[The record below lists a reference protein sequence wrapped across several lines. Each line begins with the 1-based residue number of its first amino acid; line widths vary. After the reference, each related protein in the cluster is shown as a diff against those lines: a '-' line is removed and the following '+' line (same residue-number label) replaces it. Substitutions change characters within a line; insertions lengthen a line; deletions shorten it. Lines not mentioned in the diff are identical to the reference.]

1 MVSNELRRFDRFNRK
16 HILYR
21 LSPRPPRIIS
31 YRDEVRRR
39 VTDQVN
45 AIIIIDPRIF
55 PRTHAH
61 ASGCV
66 GSFIYEMHAPPKRHV
81 SQRACSYVS
90 MEIWRVASRRVLIR
104 K

>member
-61 ASGCV
+61 ASGAWARLFTECTRRRNV
-66 GSFIYEMHAPPKRHV
+66 TCLNAHARTCLWKYGV
-81 SQRACSYVS
+81 
-90 MEIWRVASRRVLIR
+90 SRRVAY
-104 K
+104 